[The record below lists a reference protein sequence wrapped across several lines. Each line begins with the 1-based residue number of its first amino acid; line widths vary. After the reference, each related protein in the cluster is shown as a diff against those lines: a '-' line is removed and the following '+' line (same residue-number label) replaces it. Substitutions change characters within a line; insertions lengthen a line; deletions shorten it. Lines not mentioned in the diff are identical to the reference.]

1 MKKSVPTV
9 AEIIKKLQELPQE
22 LPCYLR
28 SKYTGDVRWC
38 DDHPVNLNGIGE
50 MENTDL
56 GKHVTFLY

>member
-1 MKKSVPTV
+1 MNKSVPTV
-9 AEIIKKLQELPQE
+9 ADVIKKLQE

-38 DDHPVNLNGIGE
+38 DDHPINLNGIGE

-56 GKHVTFLY
+56 GKHITFLY